1 MNLETVA
8 ALLLLTLLAV
18 VIVYEVRG

>member
-18 VIVYEVRG
+18 IIAYEVGR